1 MNQVK
6 VRLEPMELILASG
19 SPRRRELLARITPD
33 FKVVISDVDETI
45 DETLPGTEIVA
56 ELAKRKAQVVA
67 QDYPTDLVIG
77 SDTIVYLDGRVLGK
91 PADEAEAKQMLEALS
106 GTTHHVYTAVYLT
119 NGITEETQISDTKV
133 TLHPLTAKE
142 IADYVDSGEPMDKA
156 GAYGIQGLGALL
168 VDEIQGDFYG
178 VAGFPIA
185 TVYRM
190 LKKVGFIK

>member
-190 LKKVGFIK
+190 LKKPEYS

>member
-1 MNQVK
+1 
-6 VRLEPMELILASG
+6 MELILASG